1 LPTRV
6 SRTRGAEPAHAGG
19 EGHLYAG
26 VALKITPQEVMRAW
40 AKE

>member
-1 LPTRV
+1 V
-6 SRTRGAEPAHAGG
+6 GG

-40 AKE
+40 AKEW